1 MSYLTTHIKAF
12 RFPDGKLDVILYGK
26 TPSNDPIQTTLG
38 YNIRGACRSP
48 LRQGDVQGVDHAV
61 STALIEMYTNHTGSF
76 DSGIPYDRHE
86 ALPPDV
92 PPAWAVTVCYEKG
105 HPPGTKAWS
114 VFRGDG
120 MGTRFEGGGRV
131 HPGLPTTLS
140 QDMECLV
147 WVMLGGLYPWDVPR
161 VRRDETTGLLVFDP
175 EGEPDPASLPNP
187 PLESPHE

>member
-1 MSYLTTHIKAF
+1 MSYLPTHIKAF

-38 YNIRGACRSP
+38 YNVRGACGSD
-48 LRQGDVQGVDHAV
+48 LRKYDVQGVNHAV
-61 STALIEMYTNHTGSF
+61 STALIEMYTYHTGSF
-76 DSGIPYDRHE
+76 DSGIPHARYD

-105 HPPGTKAWS
+105 HPPGTEAWS
-114 VFRGDG
+114 LFRGDG
-120 MGTRFEGGGRV
+120 MQSRFEGGRRV

-147 WVMLGGLYPWDVPR
+147 WVLLGGLYPWDAPR
-161 VRRDETTGLLVFDP
+161 ARLDETTGLLVFDP
-175 EGEPDPASLPNP
+175 EGEPDPPSIPNP
-187 PLESPHE
+187 PLESPNE